1 MARSSAVTVSE
12 PGLGGRRN
20 LLAKVNMTVLLWL
33 ATFVLIAVSGA
44 VSPGYVQPE
53 NLLRL
58 FRQAVPFGFVAIG
71 QTLAI
76 LTGHVDL
83 SVQAVTVFAGM
94 MGSTYMEGLNA
105 NLLPAFLK
113 VGAMTVTFG
122 FLNGLGVT
130 KLGINPFVMTFGT
143 GITLDGL
150 TMVFSGGAT
159 HGSASPLLKFIG
171 TGRFFE
177 FLPVSIV
184 VWIVAAIIT
193 VVVLRSTTFGR
204 RVYAVGANKRVAE
217 LSGIKADRVIIGVYV
232 ISALMATIAGFIVTG
247 YIGTGTLDLGDDYKM
262 ISMAAV
268 IMGGT
273 LFRGG
278 VGGYTGTAS
287 AVVTLTT
294 LTGLLTILQI
304 SEPIRRII
312 YGLIILAVLAV
323 TSRTKRG

>member
-1 MARSSAVTVSE
+1 MARSSAMTVQE
-12 PGLGGRRN
+12 ANLGGSRR
-20 LLAKVNMTVLLWL
+20 LLSKVNMTFLLWV
-33 ATFVLIAVSGA
+33 ATFGLLVVSGV

-94 MGSTYMEGLNA
+94 MGSTYMLGTDA

-113 VGAMTVTFG
+113 VAGMTVTFG
-122 FLNGLGVT
+122 LLNGLGVT
-130 KLGINPFVMTFGT
+130 KLGLNPFVMTFGT

-159 HGSASPLLKFIG
+159 HGAASPLLKFVG
-171 TGRFFE
+171 TGRLFN
-177 FLPVSIV
+177 FLPVSIL
-184 VWIVAAIIT
+184 VWLAAAMVT

-232 ISALMATIAGFIVTG
+232 ISALMATIAGFIVAG

-278 VGGYTGTAS
+278 VGGYVGTAS

-304 SEPIRRII
+304 TEPIRRII
-312 YGLIILAVLAV
+312 YGLIILGVLAV

>member
-1 MARSSAVTVSE
+1 
-12 PGLGGRRN
+12 
-20 LLAKVNMTVLLWL
+20 MTTLLWL
-33 ATFVLIAVSGA
+33 ATFGLLIISGTI
-44 VSPGYVQPE
+44 SPGYVQPE

-83 SVQAVTVFAGM
+83 SVQAVTVFSGM
-94 MGSTYMEGLNA
+94 MGSTYMMGADA

-113 VGAMTVTFG
+113 VAGFTVAFG
-122 FLNGLGVT
+122 LLNGLGVT
-130 KLGINPFVMTFGT
+130 KLGINPFVMTLGT

-150 TMVFSGGAT
+150 TMVFTGGAT
-159 HGSASPLLKFIG
+159 KGNAAPLLKFIG

-177 FLPVSIV
+177 FLPASVLL
-184 VWIVAAIIT
+184 WIAAAFVT
-193 VVVLRSTTFGR
+193 VTVLRRTTFGR
-204 RVYAVGANKRVAE
+204 KIYAVGANKRVAE
-217 LSGIKADRVIIGVYV
+217 LSGINADAVILGVYV
-232 ISALMATIAGFIVTG
+232 ISALMATIAGFIVCG
-247 YIGTGTLDLGDDYKM
+247 YIGTGTLDLGDDYRM

-278 VGGYTGTAS
+278 VGGYVGTAS

-294 LTGLLTILQI
+294 LQGLLTILQI
-304 SEPIRRII
+304 TEPIRRII

>member
-1 MARSSAVTVSE
+1 
-12 PGLGGRRN
+12 
-20 LLAKVNMTVLLWL
+20 MTFLLWV
-33 ATFVLIAVSGA
+33 ATLGLLVVSGS
-44 VSPGYVQPE
+44 VSPGYIQPE

-94 MGSTYMEGLNA
+94 LGSTYMMGADA
-105 NLLPAFLK
+105 NLLPALLK
-113 VGAMTVTFG
+113 VAGMTVAFG
-122 FLNGLGVT
+122 LFNGLGVT
-130 KLGINPFVMTFGT
+130 KLGINPFVMTLGT

-150 TMVFSGGAT
+150 TMVFTGGAT
-159 HGSASPLLKFIG
+159 HGTASPILKFIG
-171 TGRFFE
+171 TGRFFHL
-177 FLPVSIV
+177 LPASIV
-184 VWIVAAIIT
+184 VWLVATVLTII
-193 VVVLRSTTFGR
+193 VLRWTTFGR

-217 LSGIKADRVIIGVYV
+217 LSGIDADLVIIGVYV
-232 ISALMATIAGFIVTG
+232 LSALMATLAGFIVTG

-278 VGGYTGTAS
+278 VGGYLGTAS

-312 YGLIILAVLAV
+312 YGLIILGVLAV

>member
-1 MARSSAVTVSE
+1 MARSSAVTVQE
-12 PGLGGRRN
+12 TGLGGTRR
-20 LLAKVNMTVLLWL
+20 LLSKINMTFLLWVATVVLL
-33 ATFVLIAVSGA
+33 AVSGY
-44 VSPGYVQPE
+44 VSPGFIQPE

-71 QTLAI
+71 QTFAI

-83 SVQAVTVFAGM
+83 SVQAVTVFSGMLGSTFM
-94 MGSTYMEGLNA
+94 MGSNA

-113 VGAMTVTFG
+113 VAAMTVTFG
-122 FLNGLGVT
+122 LLNGLGVT

-150 TMVFSGGAT
+150 TMVFTGGAT
-159 HGSASPLLKFIG
+159 HGTASPILKFIG
-171 TGRFFE
+171 TGRFFN
-177 FLPVSIV
+177 FLPVSILI
-184 VWIVAAIIT
+184 WIGASILA

-204 RVYAVGANKRVAE
+204 RVYAVGANKRVAQ
-217 LSGIKADRVIIGVYV
+217 LSGINSDAVIIGVYV
-232 ISALMATIAGFIVTG
+232 LSALMATIAGFIVCG

-287 AVVTLTT
+287 AVVTLTA

-304 SEPIRRII
+304 TEPIRRII
-312 YGLIILAVLAV
+312 YGLIILGVLAA

>member
-1 MARSSAVTVSE
+1 
-12 PGLGGRRN
+12 
-20 LLAKVNMTVLLWL
+20 MTMLLWL
-33 ATFVLIAVSGA
+33 ATGVLLVLSGL

-58 FRQAVPFGFVAIG
+58 FRQAVPFGFVSIG

-76 LTGHVDL
+76 LTGNVDL

-94 MGSTYMEGLNA
+94 MGSTYMMGSDA
-105 NLLPAFLK
+105 NLLPALLK
-113 VGAMTVTFG
+113 VGTMTTLFG
-122 FLNGLGVT
+122 LLNGLGVT
-130 KLGINPFVMTFGT
+130 KLGINPFVMTLGT

-159 HGSASPLLKFIG
+159 KGAAAPLLKFVG
-171 TGRFFE
+171 TGRFFH
-177 FLPVSIV
+177 FLPVSIL
-184 VWIVAAIIT
+184 VWVAATILT

-217 LSGIKADRVIIGVYV
+217 LSGINSDAVIIGVYV
-232 ISALMATIAGFIVTG
+232 LSALMATIAGFIVCG

-278 VGGYTGTAS
+278 VGGYVGTAS

-304 SEPIRRII
+304 TEPVRRII
-312 YGLIILAVLAV
+312 YGLIILGVLAV
-323 TSRTKRG
+323 TSRSKRG

>member
-1 MARSSAVTVSE
+1 
-12 PGLGGRRN
+12 
-20 LLAKVNMTVLLWL
+20 MTVLLWL